1 VSRLSDTEVFQAAST
16 GEYDRGLH
24 PANAVARPLLQATTA
39 IRFEEE
45 IVVSGSERVAGCI
58 YSGCDERESV
68 LEHSE
73 LGLPFQGQFSGVA
86 IFLDDHDVPR
96 RSIGSRLAG

>member
-1 VSRLSDTEVFQAAST
+1 MTLTRRGRDCLCHGFQIQAAST

-58 YSGCDERESV
+58 Y
-68 LEHSE
+68 
-73 LGLPFQGQFSGVA
+73 F
-86 IFLDDHDVPR
+86 
-96 RSIGSRLAG
+96 RL